1 MPDQPLTD
9 REIFALLDKA
19 VELFRGQ
26 KAETEGGQAV
36 VEMFIKNTDFIQR
49 AMLIMLAENR
59 PGNATGHEPQP

>member
-19 VELFRGQ
+19 VDLFRGQ

-59 PGNATGHEPQP
+59 PRSENEP

>member
-19 VELFRGQ
+19 VDLFRGQ
-26 KAETEGGQAV
+26 RGETEGGQAV
-36 VEMFIKNTDFIQR
+36 LEMFIKNTDFIQR

-59 PGNATGHEPQP
+59 PQSGSEP

>member
-19 VELFRGQ
+19 VDLFRGQ

-49 AMLIMLAENR
+49 AMLIMLSEKRPRSEN
-59 PGNATGHEPQP
+59 EP

>member
-49 AMLIMLAENR
+49 AMLIMLTENR
-59 PGNATGHEPQP
+59 PQIGNEP

>member
-26 KAETEGGQAV
+26 KGETEGGQAV

-59 PGNATGHEPQP
+59 PQGGSEP

>member
-19 VELFRGQ
+19 VDLFRGQ

-49 AMLIMLAENR
+49 AMLIMLSENR
-59 PGNATGHEPQP
+59 PRSGNEP

>member
-19 VELFRGQ
+19 VDLFRGQ

-59 PGNATGHEPQP
+59 PQGGNEP

>member
-59 PGNATGHEPQP
+59 PQCGNEP